1 MPLPRDVSN
10 PLVLA
15 KTLKHLASFASVPH
29 TTFEEQNARHL
40 EPEAAAARHHHADD
54 AFSSMVRKLLR
65 SNDSSSVRASNEAYL
80 RFANGSCVGGVGMT
94 VSYIRTALH
103 FAIAY
108 ASTRQACHHSSRL
121 CRSQA

>member
-1 MPLPRDVSN
+1 MPLPRDVSTN

-15 KTLKHLASFASVPH
+15 KTLKHLASFASMPH

-40 EPEAAAARHHHADD
+40 EPDATAARHHHADD

-80 RFANGSCVGGVGMT
+80 RFAPCP
-94 VSYIRTALH
+94 VSLPRHPKRRRRGEGEGARGTRGAL
-103 FAIAY
+103 
-108 ASTRQACHHSSRL
+108 L
-121 CRSQA
+121 